1 MILDITKALDSQGKQ
16 FPFVL
21 TSESLEGESE
31 MICSSPIMVSGSY
44 SYEQK
49 LLTVA
54 GHVSTSLAVNCSRC
68 LRAMNYPV
76 EFDFTAVFKKEADE
90 ETYPFSGSAVSLDKA
105 VADEISLFLPYHFL
119 CQEDCKGLCPVCGAD
134 RNEVECGCDKQIRE
148 DSPFAQLKGLFD

>member
-1 MILDITKALDSQGKQ
+1 MILDITKALDSEGKQ

-21 TSESLEGESE
+21 TSDGLEGESE
-31 MICSSPIMVSGSY
+31 FICSSPITVSGSY
-44 SYEQK
+44 SCEQK

-76 EFDFTAVFKKEADE
+76 ELDFTAVFQKEPE
-90 ETYPFSGSAVSLDKA
+90 EEAYLLSGSTVLLDKA
-105 VADEISLFLPYHFL
+105 VADEISLSIPYHFL
-119 CQEDCKGLCPVCGAD
+119 CREDCKGLCPVCGAD
-134 RNEVECGCDKQIRE
+134 RNEVECECDKQIRE